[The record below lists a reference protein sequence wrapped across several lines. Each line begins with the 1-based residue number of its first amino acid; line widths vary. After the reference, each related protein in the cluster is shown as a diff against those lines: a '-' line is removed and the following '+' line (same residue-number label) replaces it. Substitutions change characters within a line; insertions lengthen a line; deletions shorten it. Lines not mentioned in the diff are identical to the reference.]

1 MKPLRLIMEG
11 FGPYAR
17 SQEIDFTRL
26 EQRPL
31 FLIHGP
37 TGSGKTT
44 ILDALSFALFGA
56 SSGGE
61 RQAKGLRCD
70 FAPDSQRTA
79 VTLDFALKGNNY
91 RIFRSPEQIQPKKR
105 GNGVTLRHHEA
116 TMWRLDHPG
125 QINPAKVLATG
136 FTDVTNHCQELLGF
150 NQDQFRQVVVL
161 PQGRFRRL
169 LIADSK
175 EREDI
180 LAVLFE
186 TDVYR
191 LITDELKKRA
201 AGFDEQIRLEQQR
214 SRTIL
219 EQAGVE
225 DAQALASLRIAAD
238 RDLQS
243 GRTRLKDYQASEAK
257 ARQALE
263 TGKAADARLKEQQD
277 AAKALA
283 ELEAQAETVE
293 QQRQRLARAT
303 KAAGLQDALELAA
316 NTADQAQEARQQAQ
330 ARQNEADKAKL
341 TLQKAD
347 QTLAARQ
354 AEEPRRNHVRS
365 ELERLA
371 ALDQDAVALAQAQ
384 QKLGELQR
392 AVSEADKTAQA
403 KAAGLEALQRQQETL
418 AAKLEQTRNL
428 ASLVDG
434 RRALAEQAAR
444 QAEDAANLAHLLV
457 EQRQAVNNLVR
468 AEVALTQAE
477 QDAAQAKVIA
487 QALDV
492 AWRTG
497 QASVLAA
504 DLEPGAPCPVCG
516 SLDHP
521 APATSTGDIPTTEQV
536 DQAKTAAET
545 AVLQAEQ
552 ARKAHDEVRHRT
564 EALAEKLASL
574 KKSLG
579 LSAETPLEKLQKAA
593 IEAAAGLDQARNA
606 AQGLADLEQGNAAL
620 QGQLDQ
626 AKAQADESAKRAEQT
641 KADLA
646 AQQAVTNER
655 LARLPEN
662 LRAHGALQKAREVAR
677 MELAAMEQALEQAR
691 QAQTK
696 SAVALA
702 AAEAALKAAGQA
714 AAQAGDA
721 AAKAKQALG
730 IRLSQAGFKDEQ
742 DLLLARLD
750 EQATAGLERHIKRY
764 EADVEAARQRKTRAD
779 QAAAKDLPPDL
790 EALERAANQAEA
802 LANEAAADTGR
813 LAQRLAQIEAWLAGL
828 QKSAANLAELDRRF
842 GVAGSLAEAASGKNN
857 LGMSLQRFVL
867 AALLDEVLDAASRRL
882 SLMSRGRYYL
892 RRAQDR
898 TDRRRVAGLDLLV
911 YDDHHG
917 TERPVHTLSGGESFL
932 ASLALALGLAE
943 VVQARA
949 GGIQLDT
956 IFIDEGFGSLDA
968 EALDLAMQA
977 LADLIDSGRMVGVIS
992 HVEELKERMDARL
1005 EIIPGRD
1012 GSSARLVI

>member
-1 MKPLRLIMEG
+1 M
-11 FGPYAR
+11 
-17 SQEIDFTRL
+17 QD
-26 EQRPL
+26 RPL

-70 FAPDSQRTA
+70 FAPESQRTA

-91 RIFRSPEQIQPKKR
+91 RIFRKPEQVRPKKR
-105 GNGVTLRHHEA
+105 GGGVTLRPHEA

-125 QINPAKVLATG
+125 QQNPARVLATG
-136 FTDVTNHCQELLGF
+136 FTDVSNHCQELLGF

-175 EREDI
+175 EREAI

-186 TDVYR
+186 TNIYH
-191 LITDELKKRA
+191 LITEELKKRA
-201 AGFDEQIRLEQQR
+201 SGFDEQIRLEQQR

-225 DAQALASLRIAAD
+225 DNAGLEALHEAAAKGLKQCQGELKQLRD
-238 RDLQS
+238 
-243 GRTRLKDYQASEAK
+243 TETK
-257 ARQALE
+257 ARQNLE
-263 TGKAADARLKEQQD
+263 AGKAADARLREQQE

-316 NTADQAQEARQQAQ
+316 NTAEQAQAARQQAQ
-330 ARQNEADKAKL
+330 ARQNQADQARL
-341 TLQKAD
+341 ALQKAD
-347 QTLAARQ
+347 EALGAQQ
-354 AEEPRRNHVRS
+354 AEEPRRNQVRS

-371 ALDQDAVALAQAQ
+371 ALDQDAIALAQAQ

-403 KAAGLEALQRQQETL
+403 KAAGLEALQRQQEAL

-444 QAEDAANLAHLLV
+444 QAEDAANMAQLRI
-457 EQRQAVNNLVR
+457 EQQQAANNL
-468 AEVALTQAE
+468 AQAKDALKQAE
-477 QDAAQAKVIA
+477 QDATQAKVVA
-487 QALDV
+487 QALDA
-492 AWRTG
+492 AWRAG

-516 SLDHP
+516 SFDHP
-521 APATSTGDIPTTEQV
+521 APATLTGAIPTTEQV
-536 DQAKTAAET
+536 DQAKTATET
-545 AVLQAEQ
+545 AALQAEQ
-552 ARKAHDEVRHRT
+552 ARKAHGDAQHQAESRAERT
-564 EALAEKLASL
+564 ANLQ
-574 KKSLG
+574 KSLG
-579 LSAETPLEKLQKAA
+579 QAAQLPLEHLQKAA
-593 IEAAAGLDQARNA
+593 TDAAASLHKAEAAFKNLAGQKQQAT
-606 AQGLADLEQGNAAL
+606 AQ

-626 AKAQADESAKRAEQT
+626 AKAQADESAKQAEQA

-662 LRAHGALQKAREVAR
+662 LREPGALHQAREVAR
-677 MELAAMEQALEQAR
+677 RELAALEQALEQAR

-696 SAVALA
+696 ASSALA
-702 AAEAALKAAGQA
+702 AAQAALKAAEQA
-714 AAQAGDA
+714 AAQADAA
-721 AAKAKQALG
+721 AAKARQALG
-730 IRLSQAGFKDEQ
+730 QRLSQAGFKDEQ

-750 EQATAGLERHIKRY
+750 DQATAGLERGIKRY

-779 QAAAKDLPPDL
+779 QAAAADAPPDL
-790 EALERAANQAEA
+790 EALEQAASQAEA
-802 LANEAAADTGR
+802 LANEAAAETGR
-813 LAQRLAQIEAWLAGL
+813 LAQRLDQIEAWQAGL

-842 GVAGSLAEAASGKNN
+842 GVAGSLAETASGKNS

-882 SLMSRGRYYL
+882 SLMSRGRYFL

-898 TDRRRVAGLDLLV
+898 RDRRRVAGLDLLV

-977 LADLIDSGRMVGVIS
+977 LADLIDGGRMVGVIS

-1012 GSSARLVI
+1012 GSSARLVV